1 MDFFFSPE
9 PGAWEDNILR
19 VSPDLL
25 PAGSVE
31 LSEVWINGQNYENF
45 NREKLYVTLPDSDT
59 TLKVR
64 VRITPAG
71 LGFDADLLSFEDGIA
86 KFALSGELIT
96 SKLRYLQEDV
106 EKLPNL
112 KGLELDLTNLKAI
125 GNTGWNYLLFTKQR
139 AGASFTVKLTN
150 LSEAVKKSLVDAEL
164 DEEFTLG

>member
-31 LSEVWINGQNYENF
+31 LTEVWINGQSYGNF
-45 NREKLYVTLPDSDT
+45 NREKLYVTLPDSDK

-64 VRITPAG
+64 VRISPAG
-71 LGFDADLLSFEDGIA
+71 LAFDADLLSFENGIA
-86 KFALSGELIT
+86 KFTLSGELIT
-96 SKLRYLQEDV
+96 TQLRYLKEEV
-106 EKLPNL
+106 EKLPDL
-112 KGLELDLTNLKAI
+112 KGLVLDLSKLTSI
-125 GNTGWNYLLFTKQR
+125 GDTGWNYLLFTKQR

-150 LSEAVKKSLVDAEL
+150 LSDTVKNSLLEAEL
-164 DEEFTLG
+164 QEEFEIA